1 VSLAE
6 PTGQGT
12 RLYAR
17 RTLALINCPVRCAS
31 QMIAD
36 CHESSIASMAFLQ
49 SQPLLITSSGDNTLK
64 IWIFDQAD
72 GSARLL
78 RSRSGHSAPPNRVR

>member
-1 VSLAE
+1 
-6 PTGQGT
+6 
-12 RLYAR
+12 
-17 RTLALINCPVRCAS
+17 
-31 QMIAD
+31 MIAD